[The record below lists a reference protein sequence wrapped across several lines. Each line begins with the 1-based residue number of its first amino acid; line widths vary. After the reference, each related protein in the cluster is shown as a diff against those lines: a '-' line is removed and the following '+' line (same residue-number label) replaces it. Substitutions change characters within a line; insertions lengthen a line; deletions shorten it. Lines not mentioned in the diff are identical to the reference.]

1 VGASHYWRDGQSALS
16 HRLRL
21 GRLSPVQTVLLLA
34 MLVAAIWLAYT
45 FSRQPTNNADW
56 EVGTDTLPIITI
68 QDSTV
73 LAHNVRDFRYT
84 PDGMSDAA
92 FTDRTLDA
100 SHIQQVWFVVEPFTI
115 PPFNSFEGAA
125 HTYFVFDFQDQPP
138 LAISVEARRQRGQTF
153 DVISGLFNQ
162 FELIYIW
169 GSEQDVT
176 GSRALVE
183 KHSLYMY
190 PLTIPADSAEALF
203 LQLSQTSAQLDVQ
216 PRFYNSLTSNCTNEL
231 AKAANAAH
239 PGAIPLNIGLIMPG
253 YSDKVL
259 YDLGFIPHDAPFQ
272 ELRQRYSVA
281 DVVLAD
287 YGRPDFSSLLRG
299 ELKRRESGPA

>member
-1 VGASHYWRDGQSALS
+1 MRIIGLAGWRGSGKTTLLTQVIPRLVARGLKVSTLQHPHHAFDLHQPGKDAHR
-16 HRLRL
+16 HRLGPHYEALPVNAPKCPVHQYHKDGAMRVFANNPNPDAYYEPNSM
-21 GRLSPVQTVLLLA
+21 GGPVQDPAVK
-34 MLVAAIWLAYT
+34 
-45 FSRQPTNNADW
+45 
-56 EVGTDTLPIITI
+56 E
-68 QDSTV
+68 
-73 LAHNVRDFRYT
+73 
-84 PDGMSDAA
+84 
-92 FTDRTLDA
+92 
-100 SHIQQVWFVVEPFTI
+100 
-115 PPFNSFEGAA
+115 
-125 HTYFVFDFQDQPP
+125 PP

-231 AKAANAAH
+231 AKAANAVH
-239 PGAIPLNIGLIMPG
+239 PGAIPLNVGLIMPG

-287 YGRPDFSSLLRG
+287 YGRPDFPSLLRG